1 MSLITR
7 NHAKLTLEGARAVL
21 AAAERH
27 ATEMQVSMNIAVV
40 DDGGHLLAFARM
52 DGAKPSSIAI
62 SLVKARA
69 AAMRRAPTGPAMAGD
84 HVNVALALGL
94 ASARPD
100 QQTPIRGGVPLSV
113 EGKWWARSA
122 SAPEP
127 KIRISRSRA
136 PAPRSSRKPSLESH
150 APASTHEDNTR
161 MVELLKHLFARTSDV
176 RGMISGAAR
185 SRCA

>member
-1 MSLITR
+1 LPLITR

-21 AAAERH
+21 AAAERR

-94 ASARPD
+94 ASAQPD
-100 QQTPIRGGVPLSV
+100 QQTPIRGGLPLVVDGEVVGAIGVSAGNEDQDLEV
-113 EGKWWARSA
+113 ARA
-122 SAPEP
+122 
-127 KIRISRSRA
+127 
-136 PAPRSSRKPSLESH
+136 
-150 APASTHEDNTR
+150 
-161 MVELLKHLFARTSDV
+161 
-176 RGMISGAAR
+176 GAAFFEK
-185 SRCA
+185 AKP